1 MIEQPPQP
9 PTLNELYVYVTN
21 GCNCACRHCWIVPEN
36 SGKAGRPVHF
46 IAPEIFEA
54 AVKEALPLGL
64 NAVKWTGGEPTIHPE
79 FARLLQ
85 IQKKY
90 DLAGRLETNG
100 MQVTAELAELLQ
112 ECGVTGVSVS
122 LDGATAATHDAV
134 RNVPGGFKR
143 TLAGIGNLVKAGY
156 RPEIIMSLMRANIGE
171 LESLLD
177 LAAELGAGQVKLNI
191 IQPTLRGSDLHESGD
206 ALSVRELLDLNQRLQ
221 EEFQPRYELPIFL
234 DVPMAFR
241 PLGNLVEGDG
251 LSSCGILGILGLLAD
266 GHYALCGVGEHVP
279 ELVYGQAGVGRLA
292 EIWASHPVLNQ
303 LREGLPKD
311 LKGVCGDCL
320 MKNVCL
326 GSCVAMNYQQGQ
338 GLMAPYWFCEQ
349 AHAEQL
355 FPASRLKGE
364 PGLNG
369 ESQALLATDTHGQE
383 LDENQKI

>member
-1 MIEQPPQP
+1 MIEQNPQM

-46 IAPEIFEA
+46 IAPKIFEA
-54 AVKEALPLGL
+54 AVEEALPLGL

-79 FARLLQ
+79 FSRLLQ
-85 IQKKY
+85 IQKNHG
-90 DLAGRLETNG
+90 LGGRLETNG
-100 MQVTAELAELLQ
+100 MQVTSELAALLQ

-122 LDGATAATHDAV
+122 LDGALAATHDAV
-134 RNVPGGFKR
+134 RNVSGGFKR
-143 TLAGIGNLVKAGY
+143 TLSGIGHLVKAGY

-177 LAAELGAGQVKLNI
+177 FAVELGVGSVKLNI
-191 IQPTLRGSDLHESGD
+191 VQPTLRGSALHESGD
-206 ALSVRELLDLNQRLQ
+206 ALSVSEILALNHRLQ
-221 EEFQPRYELPIFL
+221 EELQPRSELPVFL

-251 LSSCGILGILGLLAD
+251 LSSCDIHGIIGLLAD
-266 GHYALCGVGEHVP
+266 GHYALCGVGEHIS

-292 EIWASHPVLNQ
+292 EIWGGHPLLQ
-303 LREGLPKD
+303 KLREGLPSN
-311 LKGVCGDCL
+311 LKGICGECL

-338 GLMAPYWFCEQ
+338 GLLAPYWFCKEAQ
-349 AHAEQL
+349 AEGL

-364 PGLNG
+364 SG
-369 ESQALLATDTHGQE
+369 AAKD
-383 LDENQKI
+383 